1 MASGSAF
8 VSSAGVRKE
17 SVRIDQGVE
26 AISVHERGPDVAS
39 HFCKHCGSVLFLVV
53 RNGEYA
59 HVQMGT
65 LVDEPGIRP
74 MFHMHVASKAS
85 WHDITDTLPQFAE
98 MPPRRSA

>member
-17 SVRIDQGVE
+17 HVRIDQGADV
-26 AISVHERGPDVAS
+26 VVVYKRGPDATS
-39 HFCKHCGSVLFLVV
+39 HFCKHCGSTLYLTV

-65 LVDEPGIRP
+65 LIDDPKIRP
-74 MFHMHVASKAS
+74 TLHVQVASKAS
-85 WHDITDTLPQFAE
+85 WHDITDSLPQSAE
-98 MPPRRSA
+98 MPPRRSS